1 MIIWVSSYSSQ
12 VFAKLQ
18 IATVCRETV
27 ASKKL
32 STVKEV
38 EIYVV
43 VGDQKPRTSDIL
55 VDPLIAALKQGAIW
69 LRKMFR
75 KNLTRKA

>member
-18 IATVCRETV
+18 IATVCRGTV

-43 VGDQKPRTSDIL
+43 VGDQKPRTLDSL
-55 VDPLIAALKQGAIW
+55 VDPLIAALKRESIW
-69 LRKMFR
+69 LLKMFR